1 MKEMKKEQVIIEW
14 KHLNVEGETCDRCS
28 DTGKNLSDEVD
39 RLNKTLNSEGIEVE
53 LHEIKLDGR
62 DLKDSNSILINGSA
76 IESLIEIQIVEN
88 YCESC
93 SSLLQEEAYCRA
105 VVYKG
110 KEYEE
115 VPLNAI
121 RDAVYH
127 ALNREE
133 EPSFQIL

>member
-28 DTGKNLSDEVD
+28 DTGKNLLDEVD
-39 RLNKTLNSEGIEVE
+39 RLNKSLNSEGIEVE

-62 DLKDSNSILINGSA
+62 DIKDSNSILINGSA

-93 SSLLQEEAYCRA
+93 SSLLEEEAYCRA

-133 EPSFQIL
+133 ELSFQIL